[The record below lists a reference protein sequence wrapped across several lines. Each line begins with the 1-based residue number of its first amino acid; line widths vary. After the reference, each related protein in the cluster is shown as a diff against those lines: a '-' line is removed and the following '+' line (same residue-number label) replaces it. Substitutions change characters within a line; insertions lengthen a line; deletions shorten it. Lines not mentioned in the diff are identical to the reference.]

1 MRAVF
6 GIDVSKTSSEVAIL
20 VNGEKVHGYTIL
32 NAVIGFNR
40 LLGDLKTVHNPEII
54 FEATGVYSRRLQAF
68 LEEYGYAY
76 TRLNPLEAKKQLD
89 SLRVRK
95 TDKIDAEKL
104 AKSQLVH
111 NRKPTYVQE
120 EVYQHLRDLSRF
132 YQNMTE
138 DLVRAKNRLH
148 KVLQVTFPELEN
160 LLSTPTGEQ
169 YWNLVRAFPYKE
181 FVLSLSQSDLYEIIR
196 QSTSKCISEKR
207 IAYLTDKLIELA
219 KQSFCAVKKNSPMLE
234 EVRYYAQELLR
245 LSERRQV
252 VLNDMVA
259 LAQPLPEYDILRLIP
274 GIAETTATSIIG
286 ELGDIRRFQST
297 NQINAF
303 IGIDLRH
310 YESGNFL
317 AKEHITKRGNP
328 YARKILFKCIHNIA
342 SASHTNPC
350 HIADFYEKRKRQ
362 STIAST
368 KPHAIASIH
377 RLIRTMYYLITHN
390 KLYDY
395 SLTQNR

>member
-1 MRAVF
+1 MRTVF
-6 GIDVSKTSSEVAIL
+6 GIDVSKASSEVAIL
-20 VNGEKVHGYTIL
+20 VNSEKVHSYSMS
-32 NAVIGFNR
+32 NDAIGFSR
-40 LLGDLKTVHNPEII
+40 LLKDLKSVQNPEII

-68 LEEYGYAY
+68 LEDNNYAY

-104 AKSQLVH
+104 AESQFFL
-111 NRKPTYVQE
+111 NRKTTYIQK
-120 EVYQHLRDLSRF
+120 EVYQNLHDLSRF
-132 YQNMTE
+132 YQNLTE
-138 DLVRAKNRLH
+138 DIVRAKNRLH
-148 KVLQVTFPELEN
+148 KVLQVTFPELEQ

-169 YWNLVRAFPYKE
+169 YWNLVISFPIKN
-181 FVLSLSQSDLYEIIR
+181 FVLEVSETELTEFIR
-196 QSTSKCISEKR
+196 QSTSKRISEKR
-207 IAYLTDKLIELA
+207 ASSLADKLTELA
-219 KQSFCAVKKNSPMLE
+219 KQSYPTVKKTSPILE
-234 EVRYYAQELLR
+234 EVKYYAQELLR
-245 LSERRQV
+245 LSQGRRV
-252 VLNDMVA
+252 VLDQMIS
-259 LAQPLPEYDILRLIP
+259 LAQPLPEYDILLSIP

-286 ELGDIRRFQST
+286 ELGDIRRFQSA

-310 YESGNFL
+310 YESGNYL
-317 AKEHITKRGNP
+317 AQEHITKRGNP

-362 STIAST
+362 SQVSST
-368 KPHAIASIH
+368 KPHTIASIH

-395 SLTQNR
+395 HLAKN